1 MVHCRGM
8 FAVVLLLVLVGAKEN
23 EEDCSLIQHS
33 RKSSLEHEEKLKQE
47 GRPASVPLLET
58 AEKRDDGYHLELF
71 VKAGPGVTITGP
83 PFDRSSNE
91 DAVYGCGSGNVKCS
105 CAYTS
110 DGFRMTGYG
119 TQGTMTALDFTCHDV
134 IYSMPGHRPD
144 TCTCNYTA
152 ALSYWGGARR
162 FPQECSPKQCY
173 KFVDYP
179 GAPGG
184 HVQDL
189 ERFHHP
195 NGGGNEEK
203 SIDSSFSVQAEALGS
218 VVPESP
224 AAVLGGWKAVA
235 SGAGLS
241 IKQSVT
247 WSSTQTKASAKE
259 VAEALI
265 TVGSKYSFS
274 SKASV
279 EVPLVSKGEVT
290 QSVEVSLSDCTS
302 TSWKNTITDTMA
314 STNGG
319 AQEVTCNP
327 APCPRG
333 TSYQR
338 QTSVEKLGKW
348 GALFDSCFFVCMPN
362 QGQHPKCPFGTCCT
376 GKSTDQCSTCTVQWC
391 SHSDPDCS
399 FSDRSFKVTC

>member
-1 MVHCRGM
+1 MAHCRGM

-47 GRPASVPLLET
+47 DRPASVPLLET
-58 AEKRDDGYHLELF
+58 EKRDDGYHFELF

-119 TQGTMTALDFTCHDV
+119 TQGTMTALDFTCHHV

-152 ALSYWGGARR
+152 ALSYWGRARR

-224 AAVLGGWKAVA
+224 AAVLEGWKAVA

-265 TVGSKYSFS
+265 TVESKYSFS

-302 TSWKNTITDTMA
+302 TSWKTPSRI
-314 STNGG
+314 
-319 AQEVTCNP
+319 QWP
-327 APCPRG
+327 APTAEPR
-333 TSYQR
+333 
-338 QTSVEKLGKW
+338 K
-348 GALFDSCFFVCMPN
+348 
-362 QGQHPKCPFGTCCT
+362 
-376 GKSTDQCSTCTVQWC
+376 
-391 SHSDPDCS
+391 
-399 FSDRSFKVTC
+399 